1 MKVGII
7 ADDLTG
13 ANDTGVQFARNGLNT
28 YVLMS
33 NEEPTQSDIDV
44 LVIDTDSRALSAKEA
59 YQQVK
64 QTSELMKKIG
74 PELIYKK
81 LDSTMRGNVG
91 AELEAVYDSFQP
103 DFAIIA
109 PGYPKNNRTVENGNL
124 YISGRPLAQTE
135 FALDPKTPVKESS
148 IVEILKKNTGKKVAM
163 ITKQDLEKGEAHV
176 MEEMK
181 AHYREGMHF
190 LVFDSSTEDDLK
202 NIVSYVRK
210 ANYQVIWSGSA
221 GLANYIVEENIK
233 AENPENQWIGKPGNP
248 ILMVV
253 GSVNHNSRRQLERV
267 LMDPAV
273 KGIKLYSHKVL
284 REEESAE
291 EMDRVKKAVKEAI
304 EGNFDIIL
312 YSSGSPEEIK
322 RAQEIGANIGLAP
335 TLVSDKISETLG
347 TATAEIVQKYGVD
360 RLFLTGGD
368 TAKKACLSMG
378 INEFKLLDEV
388 EIGIPIGILIHEKEI
403 VMVTKAGGFGS
414 ESSLLQS
421 LAILRGDQ
429 KICAQL

>member
-33 NEEPTQSDIDV
+33 NEQPTQTDIDV

-64 QTSELMKKIG
+64 QTSELIKKIG

-81 LDSTMRGNVG
+81 LDSTMRGNIG
-91 AELEAVYDSFQP
+91 AELEAVYDSFRP

-109 PGYPKNNRTVENGNL
+109 PGYPKNNRTVENGKL
-124 YISGRPLAQTE
+124 FIGGRPLAQTE
-135 FALDPKTPVKESS
+135 FALDPKTPVRESS
-148 IVEILKKNTGKKVAM
+148 IVEILKKESNKKVAM
-163 ITKQDLEKGEAHV
+163 ITKQDLKKGEAHV
-176 MEEMK
+176 LEKMK
-181 AHYREGMHF
+181 AHYHVGIHF
-190 LVFDSSTEDDLK
+190 IVFDSTTDEDLK
-202 NIVSYVRK
+202 NIVSHVRK

-221 GLANYIVEENIK
+221 GLANYILEEK
-233 AENPENQWIGKPGNP
+233 MKTGNPENHWNGESGNQV
-248 ILMVV
+248 LMVV
-253 GSVNHNSRRQLERV
+253 GSVNRNSRRQLEKV
-267 LMDPAV
+267 LMDPTV

-284 REEESAE
+284 RKEESAGE
-291 EMDRVKKAVKEAI
+291 IERVMNAVKEAI
-304 EGNFDIIL
+304 EGNFDIVL
-312 YSSGSPEEIK
+312 YSSGNPEEIK
-322 RAQEIGANIGLAP
+322 QAQEVGARIGLTP
-335 TLVSDKISETLG
+335 TLVSDRISETLG
-347 TATAEIVQKYGVD
+347 MAAAEIVKKYGVD

-388 EIGIPIGILIHEKEI
+388 EIGIPIGILVHEKEI

-414 ESSLLQS
+414 ESSLLRS
-421 LAILRGDQ
+421 LTILRGDK